1 MAFALDTVGPFAI
14 RISRGDGEVEQFWQH
29 ARESQERIK
38 EMYGIYIFAVK
49 GKRSTYHP
57 WYVGQTRSSF
67 GTRLGSH
74 FRTGKI
80 FGEIRKR
87 CSPEQIEVFLIAVT
101 THKRGGP
108 AKKTRSR
115 VGWVDFIETALIAHC
130 MVVNPELVND
140 KKTLLNKKVCVPGF
154 LGDQPEGRDSSA
166 KALASMLNARQ
177 RN

>member
-108 AKKTRSR
+108 AKKT
-115 VGWVDFIETALIAHC
+115 
-130 MVVNPELVND
+130 
-140 KKTLLNKKVCVPGF
+140 LLNKKVCVPGF